1 MSISRRQFIKST
13 IATSLMSQL
22 PVQLWADDSSPHYDY
37 ILTAEP
43 AEINL
48 IAEATTAAW
57 GFNGQFP
64 APVLYAQQDQP
75 IRIKFIN
82 KLNEPT
88 TIHWH
93 GLRIP
98 IAMDGVPFLSQPP
111 IPPGGSFIY
120 EFTPP
125 DAGTFWYHPHMNSTE
140 QLGRGLVGAFIVRER
155 QAQAFAEDITCVLK
169 NWHIDQQGQIKRLSI
184 PRYAAR
190 MGTPGRWPTVN
201 GLHQPTFDVPAGEWV
216 RLRLLNVDNTLTYR
230 LHIPN
235 AQAYILA
242 IDGCP
247 LATPR
252 PLTEHPMGPGMRLDL
267 GFIAPSK
274 GTSWEVW
281 HGEHYPLLSLHST
294 VSSQVSKTPLPSTLS
309 EGQHS
314 VPSLPMNPIPEPDLE
329 NAEKVNF
336 IFEWAG
342 ALTPT
347 AQQKK
352 GKHTFWT
359 INKRAWEGM
368 SKDSIPAPLVTLE
381 RGKSYIFTLKNI
393 TQYHHPI
400 HLHGHSF
407 TVLTS
412 DKRKII
418 PYQTD
423 TVLLGKNESAQI
435 AFVADNPGRWMFHC
449 HVIDH
454 MKTGLMGYVT
464 VT

>member
-1 MSISRRQFIKST
+1 MSISRRQFIQSAMAST
-13 IATSLMSQL
+13 LMCQFSFR
-22 PVQLWADDSSPHYDY
+22 VWADDTSPAYDY
-37 ILTAEP
+37 VLTAEP
-43 AEINL
+43 AEIDL
-48 IAEATTAAW
+48 ITEAPTAAL

-64 APVLYAQQDQP
+64 APVLHAQQGQP

-111 IPPGGSFIY
+111 IPSGGSFIY

-140 QLGRGLVGAFIVRER
+140 QLGRGLVGALIVHER
-155 QAQAFAEDITCVLK
+155 QAQPFVEDITCLLK
-169 NWHIDQQGQIKRLSI
+169 NWHIDKKGQIKRLSI

-201 GLHQPTFDVPAGEWV
+201 GLHQPTLKIPAGEWI
-216 RLRLLNVDNTLTYR
+216 RLRLLNADNTLTYR

-252 PLTEHPMGPGMRLDL
+252 LLTEHAMGPGMRLDL

-274 GTSWEVW
+274 GTTWQVW
-281 HGEHYPLLSLHST
+281 HGEHYPLLSL
-294 VSSQVSKTPLPSTLS
+294 
-309 EGQHS
+309 ES
-314 VPSLPMNPIPEPDLE
+314 VVTTKNQQLHADQQKVTSLPMNPIPQPDVE
-329 NAEKVNF
+329 NAEKISFV
-336 IFEWAG
+336 FEWAG

-352 GKHTFWT
+352 GKHTFWM

-368 SKDSIPAPLVTLE
+368 SADNIPAPLATLK

-407 TVLTS
+407 TVLKS

-454 MKTGLMGYVT
+454 MKTGLMGYIAVT
-464 VT
+464 